1 MGGFEEKYATIL
13 QSADFRQTETF
24 SFNAVQNRHFSALK
38 IPLYKRKKDRCG
50 SVLLPFSLRGI
61 LRRVEHVS
69 KKGAVPFL
77 LNTLI
82 LYRGFK
88 KSC

>member
-1 MGGFEEKYATIL
+1 MGTYQLPLLCVCSLFYEFAT
-13 QSADFRQTETF
+13 Q
-24 SFNAVQNRHFSALK
+24 
-38 IPLYKRKKDRCG
+38 KRKKDRCG